1 MSEEKITIEV
11 NGQTI
16 EAVPGSMLIEATDAA
31 GIEIPRFC
39 YHKKLSVAANCR
51 MCLVEVEK
59 VPKPLPAC
67 ATPVSPNMKVWTR
80 SERAIIAQQ
89 DVMEF
94 LLINHPLDCPI
105 CDQGG
110 ECELQDVSV
119 AYGDDKSY
127 FSEEKRVVFDKNIGP
142 LIATELTRCI
152 QCTRCV
158 RFGEEIA
165 GMRELGMVGRGDR
178 EKIDVFVNQ
187 SLQSELSG
195 NAIDIC
201 PVGALT
207 AKPSRYKARAWE
219 INQHAGIA
227 SHDSV
232 GTNVYHHTFRNKVMR
247 TVPQENEAVNECWMS
262 DRDRFSY
269 EGLYAAD
276 RLEKPMLKRNGQWE
290 EVDWETALEATAK
303 TLKHHK
309 ADTIAALASPRA
321 TTEELFLFQ
330 KFMRGLGCNNID
342 HRLRQTDMS
351 DQDKAPLF
359 PWLGVSIED
368 LEQQN
373 VVLLIGS
380 NIRYEQPMLN
390 HRLRK
395 AVMNNDAQVM
405 TLNPYRIEFNYPAAE
420 QYVSAP
426 DQMLMNLASIAK
438 AAGAELPDHLTD
450 VVVTDDAQSIADKL
464 KAGDKVTVLLGNIAI
479 QHPAY
484 ASLRALAA
492 LISDATGTTLGYLAE
507 SANTAGAWIAGAVPH
522 RLPLGERLTNVATG
536 KSVQEVVTAGTS
548 RCMVL
553 LDVEVEHDC
562 DNPQMAKKA
571 LQQAE
576 SVIAVTPYASDY
588 LKSTAHILLPTSTV
602 AETSGTFVNAEGRWQ
617 SFKGASDLPGEA
629 RPTWK
634 ILRVLGNVM
643 ELDGFEYMSTEEIR
657 DELKASFDELTASG
671 FSNAYSAGDINLPE
685 TSSDVEDARWQRIG
699 NVAMYATDALVRRAG
714 ALQKSAAENIQ
725 SIRMNPADADAL
737 GVDEGD
743 NMMVTQ
749 DSGVARFSVKIDDAI
764 PANAVQLLAGTNKSV
779 TLGSAFGTVT
789 LSKV

>member
-11 NGQTI
+11 NGQSI

-80 SERAIIAQQ
+80 SEKAIIAQQ

-219 INQHAGIA
+219 INQHAGVA
-227 SHDSV
+227 SHDAV

-290 EVDWETALEATAK
+290 EVDWEEALEATAK

-321 TTEELFLFQ
+321 TLEELFLFQ

-342 HRLRQTDMS
+342 HRLRQTDVS

-359 PWLGVSIED
+359 PWLGMSIED

-373 VVLLIGS
+373 AVLLVGS

-395 AVMNNDAQVM
+395 ASMNNAAQIM
-405 TLNPYRIEFNYPAAE
+405 TLNPYSIEFNYSTAE
-420 QYVSAP
+420 QCVSAP
-426 DQMLMNLASIAK
+426 DQMVKNLAGIAK
-438 AAGAELPDHLTD
+438 AAGAELPVGLVDVEITD
-450 VVVTDDAQSIADKL
+450 VAQAIADKL
-464 KAGDKVTVLLGNIAI
+464 KAGDNTSVLLGNIAV

-492 LISDATGTTLGYLAE
+492 LITDATGASLGYLAE

-522 RLPLGERLTNVATG
+522 RLSLGEHNANAG
-536 KSVQEVVTAGTS
+536 KSAQEIITAGTS
-548 RCMVL
+548 RCVVL

-562 DNPQMAKKA
+562 DNPQMVKKA
-571 LQQAE
+571 LQHAE
-576 SVIAVTPYASDY
+576 SVIAITPYASDY
-588 LKSTAHILLPTSTV
+588 LKSTAHILLPASTV
-602 AETSGTFVNAEGRWQ
+602 TETSGTFVNVEGRWQ
-617 SFKGASDLPGEA
+617 SFTGASELPGES
-629 RPTWK
+629 RPGWK

-643 ELDGFEYMSTEEIR
+643 EMDGFEYMSTEEVR
-657 DELKASFDELTASG
+657 DELKASFDELQASG
-671 FSNAYSAGDINLPE
+671 LSNAYSTGEVTLPE
-685 TSSDVEDARWQRIG
+685 SSSGDEGNGVQRIG
-699 NVAMYATDALVRRAG
+699 NVAMYATDSLVRRADS
-714 ALQKSAAENIQ
+714 LQKAAVDSIQ
-725 SIRMNPADADAL
+725 SIRMNSADADAL
-737 GVDEGD
+737 DVGD
-743 NMMVTQ
+743 GDYITVTQ
-749 DSGVARFSVKIDDAI
+749 EGGAAKFTVIIDDAI
-764 PANAVQLLAGTNKSV
+764 PANSVQLLAGTNKSV
-779 TLGSAFGTVT
+779 ALGSAFGTVT
-789 LSKV
+789 LSNV

>member
-11 NGQTI
+11 NGQSI

-178 EKIDVFVNQ
+178 EKIDVFVNK

-219 INQHAGIA
+219 INQYAGVA
-227 SHDSV
+227 SHDAV
-232 GTNVYHHTFRNKVMR
+232 GTNVYHHTFHNKVMR

-269 EGLYAAD
+269 DGLYAED

-290 EVDWETALEATAK
+290 EVDWEDALEATAK
-303 TLKHHK
+303 TLKHHN

-321 TTEELFLFQ
+321 TVEELFLFQ

-342 HRLRQTDMS
+342 HRLRQTDIS

-359 PWLGVSIED
+359 PWLGMSIED

-373 VVLLIGS
+373 AVLLVGS

-395 AVMNNDAQVM
+395 AAMNNAAQVM
-405 TLNPYRIEFNYPAAE
+405 TVNPYAIEFNFSAAE
-420 QYVSAP
+420 QCVSAP
-426 DQMLMNLASIAK
+426 DQMVMSLASIAK
-438 AAGAELPDHLTD
+438 AAGAALPDSLASADITD
-450 VVVTDDAQSIADKL
+450 VAQAIADKL
-464 KAGDKVTVLLGNIAI
+464 KEGDNTSILLGNIAV

-492 LISDATGTTLGYLAE
+492 LISEATGTTLGYLAE

-522 RLPLGERLTNVATG
+522 RLALGEHNANAG
-536 KSVQEVVTAGTS
+536 KSAQEIISSGTS

-571 LQQAE
+571 LQNAE
-576 SVIAVTPYASDY
+576 SVIAITPYASDY
-588 LKSTAHILLPTSTV
+588 LKSTAHILLPASSIT
-602 AETSGTFVNAEGRWQ
+602 ETSGTFVNVEGRWQ
-617 SFKGASDLPGEA
+617 SFKGASELPGES
-629 RPTWK
+629 RPGWK

-643 ELDGFEYMSTEEIR
+643 EMDGFEYMSTEEIR
-657 DELKASFDELTASG
+657 DELKASFDELKASG
-671 FSNAYSAGDINLPE
+671 LSNAYSVGEIVLPE
-685 TSSDVEDARWQRIG
+685 SSGEGVQRIG
-699 NVAMYATDALVRRAG
+699 NVAMYATDSLVRRADS
-714 ALQKSAAENIQ
+714 LQKAAADSVQ
-725 SIRMNPADADAL
+725 SIRINSADADTLEL
-737 GVDEGD
+737 GDGD
-743 NMMVTQ
+743 YITVTQ
-749 DSGVARFSVKIDDAI
+749 DSGAAKFTVIIDDAI
-764 PANAVQLLAGTNKSV
+764 PVNSVQLLAGTNKSAA
-779 TLGSAFGTVT
+779 LGSAFGTVT
-789 LSKV
+789 LSNV